1 MTFNLTNHAQTRLPQ
16 RNLKPED
23 IALVLKLGTET
34 RDGVLMTK
42 KDVRAA
48 VDELKGDISRVE
60 RLLNT
65 YVVTEGEDLITAYRP
80 GRTKLKNVI
89 RSART
94 N

>member
-48 VDELKGDISRVE
+48 VDEL
-60 RLLNT
+60 
-65 YVVTEGEDLITAYRP
+65 
-80 GRTKLKNVI
+80 
-89 RSART
+89 
-94 N
+94 